1 MDVLEKII
9 PKVGDKIGRYELIG
23 ELGRGGFGI
32 VYHARQMGLEDDVA
46 IKLMIPQLT
55 PQATKMQPYER
66 FELEAKLIRQLEHP
80 CTIKIRDFGRTE
92 HGLPYLGMEYV
103 RGKSLDA
110 VLHEEGPFTIGRTIK
125 ITKQV
130 LGSLAEAHY
139 LEIVHRD
146 LKPANIMLGN
156 VFGEKD
162 ITKVLDFGIAKVLG
176 GQTAVHTIAGT
187 RFGTP
192 WYMAPEQAKGEKIV
206 DARLDLYALGLIIAE
221 CLTARKVVQE
231 EDFMA
236 ALMVHAAEAPL
247 SFEDP
252 VLDSPLFS
260 VIKKATSKSAD
271 DRYPS
276 ALAMRKAIEDI
287 QVSLDKE
294 TLDSL
299 AKDLTPSTPS
309 LQTSSEMDSVSSDDE
324 SKGVTAQVPLWA
336 FVVAVALALVMTIVA
351 LVT

>member
-1 MDVLEKII
+1 MDILDKII

-103 RGKSLDA
+103 RGRTLDA
-110 VLHEEGPFTIGRTIK
+110 VLREEGPFTIGRTIN

-192 WYMAPEQAKGEKIV
+192 WYMAHEQAKGEKIV

-221 CLTARKVVQE
+221 CLTARKVIQE

-236 ALMVHAAEAPL
+236 ALMAHSSETPL
-247 SFEDP
+247 SFEDS
-252 VLDSPLFS
+252 VIDSPLFS
-260 VIKKATSKSAD
+260 IIKKATSKSAD

-276 ALAMRKAIEDI
+276 ALAMRKAIEDV
-287 QVSLDKE
+287 QVSLDKQ

-299 AKDLTPSTPS
+299 AKDLKPSTS
-309 LQTSSEMDSVSSDDE
+309 RLQTSSELHSASTDE
-324 SKGVTAQVPLWA
+324 TTAQVPLWA
-336 FVVAVALALVMTIVA
+336 FLIAVALAVVMTIVA